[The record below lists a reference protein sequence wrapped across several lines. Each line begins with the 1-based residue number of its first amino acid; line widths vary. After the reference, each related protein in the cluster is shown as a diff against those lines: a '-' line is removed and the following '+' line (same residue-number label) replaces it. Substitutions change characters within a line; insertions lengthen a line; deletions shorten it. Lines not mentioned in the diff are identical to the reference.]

1 MEVCDGVDN
10 DCDGT
15 TDEDEYSQNEILARA
30 CYTGPP
36 PTIKNAPCKSGIS
49 LCQIVDEVEDEWTG
63 EIHQVYGYGECVNE
77 VTPVQE
83 ICDDIDND
91 CDGPADEGFTFC
103 ECQLGDQPP
112 PEETCNLVDDDCD
125 ERVDEG
131 LFPCETI
138 CGEGRAVCLEGELIQ
153 CSAQVPIEEVCDFND
168 NDCDGLVDEGQRNVC
183 DTCGPVPQ
191 DQCDGLDNDCDG
203 SIDED
208 LIRECQTECE
218 LGFETCTD
226 GNWISCTARQPVEEG
241 DICNGE
247 DDDCDGAVD
256 EGLDCSCTLQD
267 VGVLIPCSEPPL
279 TCGQGFKTCQC
290 VNELCEQLT
299 MSECQAICAYLPQ
312 NQGPCDPRVGMIL
325 AMEMC
330 NNFDEDCDDA
340 IDEGVTSPCYTGP
353 DNTAGVGV
361 CIPGEMICIEGAWGN
376 WEDVNTFT
384 RNYCLGEVTPQEEV
398 CDGAD
403 NDCDGEVDYGE
414 EIADTD
420 ILFIVDWS
428 GSMDEEIQAVKVA
441 LNRFAAQFQAEQQLQ
456 WGLVVGPKATPADDE
471 HLFLVSNVAPFA
483 LFLDRFAQLGN
494 EGMDTGDEM
503 LLDAIYLSVQNISV
517 NNNFDIPAA
526 RWINNTG
533 SSPLKENFTVNWR
546 EGARKII
553 IVFSDEEP
561 QSFLRPQVTNQIV
574 IDALRGTPD
583 LKLYSFSGAM
593 GDAEWTVMAN
603 SANGINFELTMNQN
617 QMYQNL
623 MSIID
628 EACLP

>member
-1 MEVCDGVDN
+1 
-10 DCDGT
+10 
-15 TDEDEYSQNEILARA
+15 
-30 CYTGPP
+30 
-36 PTIKNAPCKSGIS
+36 
-49 LCQIVDEVEDEWTG
+49 
-63 EIHQVYGYGECVNE
+63 
-77 VTPVQE
+77 
-83 ICDDIDND
+83 
-91 CDGPADEGFTFC
+91 
-103 ECQLGDQPP
+103 
-112 PEETCNLVDDDCD
+112 
-125 ERVDEG
+125 
-131 LFPCETI
+131 
-138 CGEGRAVCLEGELIQ
+138 
-153 CSAQVPIEEVCDFND
+153 
-168 NDCDGLVDEGQRNVC
+168 
-183 DTCGPVPQ
+183 
-191 DQCDGLDNDCDG
+191 
-203 SIDED
+203 
-208 LIRECQTECE
+208 
-218 LGFETCTD
+218 
-226 GNWISCTARQPVEEG
+226 
-241 DICNGE
+241 
-247 DDDCDGAVD
+247 
-256 EGLDCSCTLQD
+256 
-267 VGVLIPCSEPPL
+267 
-279 TCGQGFKTCQC
+279 
-290 VNELCEQLT
+290 

-312 NQGPCDPRVGMIL
+312 NQGPCDPRVGMVL

-330 NNFDEDCDDA
+330 NNFDEDCDEA

-353 DNTAGVGV
+353 DNTVGVGV
-361 CIPGEMICIEGAWGN
+361 CVPGEMICIEGTWGN

-441 LNRFAAQFQAEQQLQ
+441 LNRFATQFQAEQQLQ

-593 GDAEWTVMAN
+593 GDAEWTAMTN